1 MSHVHALS
9 YIHTFIYLY
18 FDIDLCWCFFACFF
32 LSLSLSL
39 SLSRLVTLWHPNK
52 NPLRPRT
59 LFVLGHLLLLTP
71 LLLTYNFVMIKP
83 VRTFQRT
90 CHDKAFIRSAK
101 SFYWNFPI
109 LTFPLSST
117 VRVGSHC
124 VASRS
129 LVPPWLY
136 RSFTPTNTNSILQ
149 YLSLSL
155 AFKVHTL

>member
-32 LSLSLSL
+32 LSL

-90 CHDKAFIRSAK
+90 FLDGAFIRNAK
-101 SFYWNFPI
+101 SSYRIFPI
-109 LTFPLSST
+109 LTFPLSSI
-117 VRVGSHC
+117 VGVGSHC
-124 VASRS
+124 VTSRS
-129 LVPPWLY
+129 RALSWSS
-136 RSFTPTNTNSILQ
+136 RSFTPIFTDSILL
-149 YLSLSL
+149 YLIFSL
-155 AFKVHTL
+155 AFEVRVL